1 LFAALIAAFF
11 IYLNYRGVKGAGR
24 SEIIVSFF
32 LIGIIAIYIL
42 FCALAI
48 FSGGTVSNAFEP
60 FFPPMAIM
68 SIATS
73 MGFTFMIFEGYE
85 VVAQTGEEAKNP
97 EKTIPRAMFL
107 CIIISAVIFI
117 LVAIVTIAVLG
128 WKPISDLTTMGNGQD
143 ALVVASQKVVPVLGG
158 ALISIGI
165 IVGSIAAVNSIVFSS
180 SRVSFAMGRDG
191 NLPTVFGR
199 LHPKN
204 QTPSAALLISG
215 AIIVS
220 ACVLLPLNQVA
231 AAADILILLL
241 FTFVNVAALSLRRK
255 RPDVKRHFVT
265 PFFPYVPLAGIASK
279 LFLAVMLFNYE
290 PLAWY
295 FAFAVIFIGLF
306 IHYFVRGRKEI
317 AKVEIPIRAP
327 LTREELAKY
336 RVLIPIDD
344 SKNMPIIDLG
354 CLLASRHNGELLLT
368 SVIEVPTSVPI
379 DAVDKETIDQRKKM
393 LEKLKTY
400 AELRGVGTRALVSVS
415 HEVVTAVVD
424 TAKEEA
430 ANVILVGW
438 KGYTRTKKRILG
450 RKMDALLR
458 QTPCDVIVLK
468 AEERIRPDNILVLSG
483 GLWHVSKATEV
494 AADIAVA
501 EKSRVTI
508 LNVVV
513 NEKYLTKAR
522 EYSKRLKEIVE
533 SAGAPVITKEIRPET
548 IIGGVVAE
556 SMDYDLLIIGA
567 SAAKRWEKFAFG
579 PIQDKIAQT
588 AKCPVLV
595 YKRVVGTEMAP
606 GPIPSA
612 EGLSA
617 ERQESGTRQ
626 QNEE

>member
-1 LFAALIAAFF
+1 
-11 IYLNYRGVKGAGR
+11 
-24 SEIIVSFF
+24 
-32 LIGIIAIYIL
+32 
-42 FCALAI
+42 
-48 FSGGTVSNAFEP
+48 
-60 FFPPMAIM
+60 
-68 SIATS
+68 
-73 MGFTFMIFEGYE
+73 
-85 VVAQTGEEAKNP
+85 
-97 EKTIPRAMFL
+97 
-107 CIIISAVIFI
+107 
-117 LVAIVTIAVLG
+117 
-128 WKPISDLTTMGNGQD
+128 
-143 ALVVASQKVVPVLGG
+143 
-158 ALISIGI
+158 
-165 IVGSIAAVNSIVFSS
+165 
-180 SRVSFAMGRDG
+180 
-191 NLPTVFGR
+191 
-199 LHPKN
+199 
-204 QTPSAALLISG
+204 
-215 AIIVS
+215 
-220 ACVLLPLNQVA
+220 
-231 AAADILILLL
+231 
-241 FTFVNVAALSLRRK
+241 LSLRKK

-265 PFFPYVPLAGIASK
+265 PFFPYIPLAGIASK
-279 LFLAVMLFNYE
+279 LFLAVTLFNYE

-306 IHYFVRGRKEI
+306 MFYFAKGRKEI
-317 AKVEIPIRAP
+317 EKAEIPIRAP
-327 LTREELAKY
+327 LTKEELARY

-344 SKNMPIIDLG
+344 PKNMPIIDLG
-354 CLLASRHNGELLLT
+354 CLLASKHKGELLLT

-379 DAVDKETIDQRKKM
+379 DAVDKQRVDQRKNM
-393 LEKLKTY
+393 LEKLKKY
-400 AELRGVGTRALVSVS
+400 AELRGVETRALVSVS

-438 KGYTRTKKRILG
+438 KGYTRTKKMVLG

-458 QTPCDVIVLK
+458 QTPCDVIVLRS
-468 AEERIRPDNILVLSG
+468 EERLRPDNILVLSG

-588 AKCPVLV
+588 AKCSVLV
-595 YKRVVGTEMAP
+595 YKRVIGTEIAP
-606 GPIPSA
+606 EANQPDGPH
-612 EGLSA
+612 A

-626 QNEE
+626 RNEE